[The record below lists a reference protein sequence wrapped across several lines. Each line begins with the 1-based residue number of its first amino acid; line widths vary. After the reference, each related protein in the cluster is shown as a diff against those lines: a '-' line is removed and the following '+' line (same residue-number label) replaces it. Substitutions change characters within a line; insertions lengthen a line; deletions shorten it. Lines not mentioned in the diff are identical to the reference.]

1 MNPSEISNSINS
13 QRVNWVDWAKTLL
26 MFFIILCHSG
36 LSING
41 TTWKIIC
48 ALNVPGFF
56 FISGYLYRPHH
67 WQRTLKSIGIPILF
81 FSVLNLAFVLLKEY
95 ISTDNH
101 SASFICNKIFRGY
114 LFAGEQNFFVLF
126 PGIWFIEVLFVCRL
140 LMGDINKISVFR
152 KNALFTTGLLI
163 AAMLFLSHFS
173 LPELLISPCIFRVLP
188 CFPFMLLG
196 YYAKEANWV
205 NSEKKQKTFQAIVVL
220 ALLYAAIYNQIGY
233 INIWSNHYGD
243 NYLDFFIYACV
254 ASAFLFTICRILPK
268 NKFAEITSKGTL
280 LILGIHVMLV
290 LILRQVFKKT
300 GLGAENEIICWIVSI
315 ITLLLCYIP
324 IKWCINH
331 APILIGK
338 IEKH

>member
-1 MNPSEISNSINS
+1 
-13 QRVNWVDWAKTLL
+13 

-56 FISGYLYRPHH
+56 FISGYLYRPHP

-81 FSVLNLAFVLLKEY
+81 FSVLNLTFVLLKEY

-101 SASFICNKIFRGY
+101 SASFICNNIFRGY

-140 LMGDINKISVFR
+140 LMGDINKISIFR

-220 ALLYAAIYNQIGY
+220 GLLYAAIYNQMGY

-254 ASAFLFTICRILPK
+254 ASAFLFALCQILPK
-268 NKFAEITSKGTL
+268 NKFEEITSKGTL
-280 LILGIHVMLV
+280 LILGVHVMLV

-300 GLGAENEIICWIVSI
+300 GIGAENEIICWIVSI